1 MDRGTPSLTVS
12 PDARTVRIGGTGH
25 TGETGPTGETGR
37 TAQHEPAAPP
47 PLPPLT
53 LRSRHP
59 LHPVPVTD
67 AELDRLWDILHKE
80 GLAPVV
86 FHDGGVRCAA
96 DLRGLLA
103 PHRAWC
109 YLVQAAG
116 TPLAL
121 CWLDGFC
128 GRAARIHFCVLRAG
142 LPRAEEI
149 GRLVVRFLLPARAPV
164 SAPAPNGQPAAHL
177 LDTLVGLTPAP
188 YRHAL
193 AFVTRLGFRLAA
205 VIPGGAVLVRPT
217 GTRICNAVLTL
228 CTRSDLADCH

>member
-1 MDRGTPSLTVS
+1 MTSSAP
-12 PDARTVRIGGTGH
+12 PH
-25 TGETGPTGETGR
+25 
-37 TAQHEPAAPP
+37 PASP
-47 PLPPLT
+47 PLPRLT

-59 LHPVPVTD
+59 AHPAPVTD
-67 AELDRLWDILHKE
+67 AELDRVWSTLCDD

-86 FHDGGVRCAA
+86 FHDGGVRSAA
-96 DLRGLLA
+96 DLRELLA

-109 YLVQAAG
+109 YVIQAAG

-121 CWLDGFC
+121 CWLDGFS

-149 GRLVVRFLLPARAPV
+149 GRMVVRFLLT
-164 SAPAPNGQPAAHL
+164 APAAPASGHPAPCP

-193 AFVTRLGFRLAA
+193 HFVTRLGFRRAA
-205 VIPGGAVLVRPT
+205 VIPGGALLARPT
-217 GTRICNAVLTL
+217 GNRVCDAVLTL
-228 CTRSDLADCH
+228 CTRADIPDTFAPSGLH

>member
-1 MDRGTPSLTVS
+1 M
-12 PDARTVRIGGTGH
+12 RTGPAGR
-25 TGETGPTGETGR
+25 TGPTE
-37 TAQHEPAAPP
+37 HPAPRP
-47 PLPPLT
+47 PLPPLV

-59 LHPVPVTD
+59 SHPVPVTD
-67 AELDRLWDILHKE
+67 AELDRLWATLHEE

-96 DLRGLLA
+96 DLRALLA

-109 YLVQAAG
+109 YLAQAAD

-149 GRLVVRFLLPARAPV
+149 GRLVVRFLLHAQAPV
-164 SAPAPNGQPAAHL
+164 QAPATNGRPGPHL

-193 AFVTRLGFRLAA
+193 GFVTRLGFRRAA
-205 VIPGGAVLVRPT
+205 VIPGGAVLARPA
-217 GTRICNAVLTL
+217 GTRICDAVLTL
-228 CTRSDLADCH
+228 CTRADLPDCR

>member
-1 MDRGTPSLTVS
+1 M
-12 PDARTVRIGGTGH
+12 
-25 TGETGPTGETGR
+25 
-37 TAQHEPAAPP
+37 
-47 PLPPLT
+47 

-59 LHPVPVTD
+59 SHPAPIAD
-67 AELDRLWDILHKE
+67 AELDRVWNTLCDD

-109 YLVQAAG
+109 YLVQTAD

-142 LPRAEEI
+142 LPRADEI
-149 GRLVVRFLLPARAPV
+149 GHMVVHFLLHAQAPV
-164 SAPAPNGQPAAHL
+164 PSPGPNGRPATHL

-193 AFVTRLGFRLAA
+193 AFVTRLGFRRAA
-205 VIPGGAVLVRPT
+205 VIPGGAVLARPA
-217 GTRICNAVLTL
+217 GTRVCDAVLTL
-228 CTRSDLADCH
+228 CTRSDLPDSRRPASSSPTGPLPQPGAPGHSRLPQP

>member
-1 MDRGTPSLTVS
+1 MAS
-12 PDARTVRIGGTGH
+12 PA
-25 TGETGPTGETGR
+25 PLP
-37 TAQHEPAAPP
+37 PASS
-47 PLPPLT
+47 PLPPLV

-59 LHPVPVTD
+59 SHPAAVTD
-67 AELDRLWDILHKE
+67 AELDRVWSTLCND

-86 FHDGGVRCAA
+86 FHDGGVQSAA

-109 YLVQAAG
+109 YLAQAAE

-121 CWLDGFC
+121 CWLDGFT

-142 LPRAEEI
+142 LPRAAEI
-149 GRLVVRFLLPARAPV
+149 GRMVVRFLLT
-164 SAPAPNGQPAAHL
+164 APAAPASGHLPPYL

-193 AFVTRLGFRLAA
+193 DFVARLGFRRAA
-205 VIPGGAVLVRPT
+205 VIPGGAVLARPA
-217 GTRICNAVLTL
+217 GRRVCDAVLTL
-228 CTRSDLADCH
+228 CTRPDLPDLPDLPDITGLH

>member
-1 MDRGTPSLTVS
+1 MDSATSSLPGPQITRG
-12 PDARTVRIGGTGH
+12 ARTVHPSRS
-25 TGETGPTGETGR
+25 
-37 TAQHEPAAPP
+37 AAASPVAS
-47 PLPPLT
+47 PLPPLV

-59 LHPVPVTD
+59 SHPAPVTD
-67 AELDRLWDILHKE
+67 KELDRLWDILHEE
-80 GLAPVV
+80 GLASVV

-109 YLVQAAG
+109 YLVQAAH

-121 CWLDGFC
+121 CWVDGFC

-149 GRLVVRFLLPARAPV
+149 GRMVVRFLLHAQ
-164 SAPAPNGQPAAHL
+164 APAPVPAPDGRPAPHL

-193 AFVTRLGFRLAA
+193 AFVTRLGFRRAA
-205 VIPGGAVLVRPT
+205 VIPGGAVLARPA
-217 GTRICNAVLTL
+217 GARICDAVLTL
-228 CTRSDLADCH
+228 CTRSDLPDCHGRA

>member
-1 MDRGTPSLTVS
+1 MDSATSSLPGPQSTRG
-12 PDARTVRIGGTGH
+12 ARTVHPSRS
-25 TGETGPTGETGR
+25 
-37 TAQHEPAAPP
+37 AAASPVAS
-47 PLPPLT
+47 PLPPLV

-59 LHPVPVTD
+59 SHPAPVTD
-67 AELDRLWDILHKE
+67 KELDRLWDILHAE
-80 GLAPVV
+80 GLASVV

-109 YLVQAAG
+109 YLVQAAH

-121 CWLDGFC
+121 CWVDGFC

-142 LPRAEEI
+142 LHRAEEI
-149 GRLVVRFLLPARAPV
+149 GHLVVRFLLHAQ
-164 SAPAPNGQPAAHL
+164 APAPVPAPDGRPAPHL

-193 AFVTRLGFRLAA
+193 AFVTRLGFRRAA
-205 VIPGGAVLVRPT
+205 VIPGGAVLARPA
-217 GTRICNAVLTL
+217 GARICDAVLTL
-228 CTRSDLADCH
+228 CTRSDLPDCHGHA

>member
-1 MDRGTPSLTVS
+1 M
-12 PDARTVRIGGTGH
+12 ARATRSH
-25 TGETGPTGETGR
+25 
-37 TAQHEPAAPP
+37 PATP
-47 PLPPLT
+47 PLPPLV

-59 LHPVPVTD
+59 SHPAPVTD
-67 AELDRLWDILHKE
+67 AELDEVWSALCAD
-80 GLAPVV
+80 GLVPVV

-96 DLRGLLA
+96 DLRALLA

-121 CWLDGFC
+121 CWVDGFC

-149 GRLVVRFLLPARAPV
+149 GRMVVCFLLRAQAPAPP
-164 SAPAPNGQPAAHL
+164 PAPNGHPPQHL

-193 AFVTRLGFRLAA
+193 GFVTRLGFRRAA
-205 VIPGGAVLVRPT
+205 VIPGGAVLARPT
-217 GTRICNAVLTL
+217 GTRVVDVVLTL
-228 CTRSDLADCH
+228 CTRSDLPDCR

>member
-1 MDRGTPSLTVS
+1 MASVAPS
-12 PDARTVRIGGTGH
+12 H
-25 TGETGPTGETGR
+25 
-37 TAQHEPAAPP
+37 PASP
-47 PLPPLT
+47 PLPRLT

-59 LHPVPVTD
+59 AHPAAVTD
-67 AELDRLWDILHKE
+67 AELDRVWSTLCDD

-86 FHDGGVRCAA
+86 FHDGGVRSAA

-109 YLVQAAG
+109 YLAQAVE

-121 CWLDGFC
+121 CWLDGFT

-149 GRLVVRFLLPARAPV
+149 GRMVVRFLLT
-164 SAPAPNGQPAAHL
+164 APAAPATGHPPPYR

-193 AFVTRLGFRLAA
+193 DFVARLGFRRAA
-205 VIPGGAVLVRPT
+205 VIPGAAVLARPA
-217 GTRICNAVLTL
+217 GRRVCDAVLTL
-228 CTRSDLADCH
+228 CTRADITGIPHITGLR